1 MTYEEFKART
11 TEKASYETFEKFE
24 KMYMAGDIDKDI
36 FCKLMKPLVVAE
48 TEAAPFE
55 NEAAARKID
64 FIDALAHAKAALDN
78 GESEAVLVLAL
89 TDAKNFGI
97 AYMDARRK
105 AKACYAKI

>member
-1 MTYEEFKART
+1 MTFEESKART
-11 TEKASYETFEKFE
+11 TEKASYATFEKFE
-24 KMYMAGDIDKDI
+24 RMYMAGHIDKDV

-78 GESEAVLVLAL
+78 GESEAVLMLAL
-89 TDAKNFGI
+89 TDAKTFGI
-97 AYMDARRK
+97 AYMNARRK
-105 AKACYAKI
+105 ADAFYVKI